1 MTEHEEEEEGEEDVD
16 EEAEEDVA
24 KAQEGW
30 TSTLDMRLYSDPH
43 ILKSVR

>member
-1 MTEHEEEEEGEEDVD
+1 MTEHEEEEGEEDVD

-30 TSTLDMRLYSDPH
+30 TSTLEMRLYLDLD
-43 ILKSVR
+43 ILKRVR